1 MFAVAVLAGVGIQSV
16 GDGTVVL
23 RSFVVIVGVVGFFVA
38 VCIAVAD
45 RDLALGHHVLLLGGW
60 PLALAAGAIAMTAVV
75 LLVRRKQSTDR
86 RRGAMLLVALV
97 IVELLLLAPC
107 GFYAPR
113 ADPFPKTEWLQ
124 FLQRGTRVDVSR
136 VFSTDGI
143 VMPDAAGV
151 FGLSDPRMVDAL
163 YVDRYWKYLRAFVS
177 RGLKDRF
184 VATGVAESAP
194 AIAANQM
201 FDLLG
206 IRYLVFRETSDGPPG
221 WSDPQ
226 YEEVYAGGGVKVYEN
241 THVTSR
247 AFVVHDVERV
257 ADQQAALRFLRNG
270 EVGRFPDGSV
280 QVTSKQMDQTAV
292 IEAERGSA
300 PTTRPCEG
308 SEDTARIV
316 DRGTTSLTL
325 KVRSE
330 CAGLLVVSDAYY
342 PGWSAT
348 VDGRS
353 TRIYPTDVALRGV
366 EVPRGTSTVEFRYR
380 PAWFR
385 VGVLV
390 ALLALLLVVAFAIAT
405 WALKRRAAT
414 R

>member
-1 MFAVAVLAGVGIQSV
+1 M
-16 GDGTVVL
+16 
-23 RSFVVIVGVVGFFVA
+23 
-38 VCIAVAD
+38 
-45 RDLALGHHVLLLGGW
+45 
-60 PLALAAGAIAMTAVV
+60 
-75 LLVRRKQSTDR
+75 
-86 RRGAMLLVALV
+86 
-97 IVELLLLAPC
+97 
-107 GFYAPR
+107 
-113 ADPFPKTEWLQ
+113 
-124 FLQRGTRVDVSR
+124 
-136 VFSTDGI
+136 
-143 VMPDAAGV
+143 
-151 FGLSDPRMVDAL
+151 
-163 YVDRYWKYLRAFVS
+163 
-177 RGLKDRF
+177 
-184 VATGVAESAP
+184 ATGVAESAP

-308 SEDTARIV
+308 SEDTPRIV

-330 CAGLLVVSDAYY
+330 CAGLLVVSGRVLSRLVGHR
-342 PGWSAT
+342 GWSQHAHLPNRRRAPRRGGPARDLHRRVPLST
-348 VDGRS
+348 RGSASAFSSRCSPSCWSLPSRSRRGRS
-353 TRIYPTDVALRGV
+353 NGVQRRG
-366 EVPRGTSTVEFRYR
+366 EQEPRRAERVPRKKTRL
-380 PAWFR
+380 R
-385 VGVLV
+385 VRHGVRG
-390 ALLALLLVVAFAIAT
+390 AKCSS
-405 WALKRRAAT
+405 KR
-414 R
+414 